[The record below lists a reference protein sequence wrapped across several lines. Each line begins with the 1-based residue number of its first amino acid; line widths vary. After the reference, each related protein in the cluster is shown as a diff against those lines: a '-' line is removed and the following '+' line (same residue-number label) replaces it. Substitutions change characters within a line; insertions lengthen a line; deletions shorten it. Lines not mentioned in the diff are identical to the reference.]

1 MKLSI
6 MALSGQKP
14 AKWESVGPGGS
25 EGSGIG
31 VDTHKHLLK
40 VFRLYFTVIDK
51 HRSEFQTLESLLIPP
66 FRDLTKME
74 IQATSSGKAVRQREK
89 AQERFKLPS
98 SLLSLSLHT

>member
-51 HRSEFQTLESLLIPP
+51 HRLELVTGHIRLLQP
-66 FRDLTKME
+66 
-74 IQATSSGKAVRQREK
+74 
-89 AQERFKLPS
+89 
-98 SLLSLSLHT
+98 LSLTAHAGL